1 MPVKISKS
9 TKDLAYQK
17 LRSGLSN
24 KEVSELTGLSLRSI
38 GRMKSLLDGK
48 TAMPARN
55 ARTSQSQIPTAQDK
69 PQTGNEQVTPPAL
82 EFQDSPAPV
91 DSEKKNIIDQGLDSI
106 KGMLGI
112 KDTPKGEKKQAPP
125 LTAKLDPKRQAFV
138 DNITPTLTLA
148 FVAVAGA
155 MWQRIGNEY
164 KQLAPD
170 ETVATRI
177 VEPLVR
183 VYARHA
189 VFLTEINPDI
199 ADVGASVFA
208 LAGYVYASL
217 ALYQKIKEDKEAY
230 EQESASPYN
239 RDYRNPATAENTV
252 DNPVHRYADVPGA
265 SQGHVRGNSQ
275 NGRDAL
281 DISRA
286 SLTPKEAREFEALSR
301 LAELDYQSRARRSG
315 YLH

>member
-1 MPVKISKS
+1 MP
-9 TKDLAYQK
+9 TKLQTEKKKAHAIQLLKQK
-17 LRSGLSN
+17 PTLTVPDIMN
-24 KEVSELTGLSLRSI
+24 LTGLSR
-38 GRMKSLLDGK
+38 
-48 TAMPARN
+48 T
-55 ARTSQSQIPTAQDK
+55 TSQRVRASFYQDMHKETKVQDDISEPTVA
-69 PQTGNEQVTPPAL
+69 PPPAL
-82 EFQDSPAPV
+82 DFQDSPAPV
-91 DSEKKNIIDQGLDSI
+91 EDKKKNIIDSGLDSI

-112 KDTPKGEKKQAPP
+112 KDTSSGEKKQVPP

-148 FVAVAGA
+148 FVAVATA
-155 MWQRIGNEY
+155 TWARIGPEY

-170 ETVATRI
+170 ETVANRI

-199 ADVGASVFA
+199 ADVGASLFA

-230 EQESASPYN
+230 EQEQQSTGTNRYN
-239 RDYRNPATAENTV
+239 PNWKYGDGYTPTTENTANNQV
-252 DNPVHRYADVPGA
+252 NRYADVPGTN
-265 SQGHVRGNSQ
+265 QGDVRGNSA
-275 NGRDAL
+275 NGGHAL
-281 DISRA
+281 NFNRA
-286 SLTPKEAREFEALSR
+286 SLAPKEQAQFEALSR
-301 LAELDYQSRARRSG
+301 LSELDYQSRLRRSG